1 MTTPTTEPA
10 AVAPNQ
16 GSLPGREAPARKPS
30 VAQATV
36 AFLSSWAGRVTV
48 FVVCVV
54 WTIPTLGLLVSSF
67 RTEDDVRTSGWWTV
81 LNDPDLTLDNYHTV
95 LGSTG
100 GASGGMWEAF
110 INSLTITVPS
120 TVIPIAIA
128 AFAAYAFAWMRFPGQ
143 QWLFI
148 IVVGL
153 LVVPLHLTLVPLLQA
168 FTNGVEVFGVT
179 VIPDL
184 DLTGNYVS
192 VWLAHTAF
200 GLPLAVYLL
209 YNYIGSLPSD
219 IFEAAR
225 IDGADHFTIFWRL
238 VVPLSVPA
246 LAAYAIFQFLWVWND
261 FLVATVFIG
270 TSADVAPMTV
280 RLAAL
285 VGSRGQDNHI
295 LTAGAFVTMIL
306 PLVVFFSLQ
315 RYFVRGLLAGSVK
328 G

>member
-1 MTTPTTEPA
+1 MTA
-10 AVAPNQ
+10 ATIPDDA
-16 GSLPGREAPARKPS
+16 
-30 VAQATV
+30 ATV
-36 AFLSSWAGRVTV
+36 GGRIVRFLVSWAGRATV

-67 RTEDDVRTSGWWTV
+67 RPGDEVRTSGWWTA
-81 LNDPDLTLDNYHTV
+81 LTNPDFTLDNYESV
-95 LGSTG
+95 LR
-100 GASGGMWEAF
+100 SGPSGDMWTAF
-110 INSLTITVPS
+110 VNSLTITLPS
-120 TVIPIAIA
+120 VVIPIAIA
-128 AFAAYAFAWMRFPGQ
+128 AYAAYAFAWMRFPGR

-148 IVVGL
+148 VVVGL
-153 LVVPLHLTLVPLLQA
+153 LVVPLHLTLIPLLQA
-168 FTNGVEVFGVT
+168 FTSGVDVLGVR

-184 DLTGNYVS
+184 DLTGDYLS

-209 YNYIGSLPSD
+209 YNYIGSLPRD

-238 VVPLSVPA
+238 VLPLSVPA

-270 TSADVAPMTV
+270 TSPDAAPMTV
-280 RLAAL
+280 RLAQL
-285 VGSRGQDNHI
+285 VGSRGQDQHL
-295 LTAGAFVTMIL
+295 LTAGAFLTMLL

>member
-1 MTTPTTEPA
+1 MIA
-10 AVAPNQ
+10 
-16 GSLPGREAPARKPS
+16 GRIIG
-30 VAQATV
+30 
-36 AFLSSWAGRVTV
+36 FLSSWAGRVTV
-48 FVVCVV
+48 FAVCLL
-54 WTIPTLGLLVSSF
+54 WTVPTVGLLVSSF
-67 RTEDDVRTSGWWTV
+67 RPGDEVRTSGWWTAVTNPDFTLENYEQV
-81 LNDPDLTLDNYHTV
+81 LE
-95 LGSTG
+95 
-100 GASGGMWEAF
+100 SGPSGDMWTAF

-120 TVIPIAIA
+120 VVIPIAIA
-128 AFAAYAFAWMRFPGQ
+128 AYAAYAFAWMRFPGR

-153 LVVPLHLTLVPLLQA
+153 LVVPLHLALIPLLQA
-168 FTNGVEVFGVT
+168 FTNGVDIGGVSI
-179 VIPDL
+179 IPDL
-184 DLTGNYVS
+184 DLTGRYVS

-209 YNYIGSLPSD
+209 YNYIGSLPRD

-270 TSADVAPMTV
+270 TAPDVAPMTV

-285 VGSRGQDNHI
+285 VGSRGQDQHL
-295 LTAGAFVTMIL
+295 LTAGAFLTMAL
-306 PLVVFFSLQ
+306 PLLVFFSLQ

>member
-1 MTTPTTEPA
+1 MTST
-10 AVAPNQ
+10 V
-16 GSLPGREAPARKPS
+16 SEAPVS
-30 VAQATV
+30 VSGRIV
-36 AFLSSWAGRVTV
+36 AFLTSWAGKVTV
-48 FVVCVV
+48 FVVCLL
-54 WTIPTLGLLVSSF
+54 WTIPTVGLLVSSF
-67 RTEDDVRTSGWWTV
+67 RPDDEVRTSGWWTALANPNFTIENYQQV
-81 LNDPDLTLDNYHTV
+81 LE
-95 LGSTG
+95 
-100 GASGGMWEAF
+100 SGPSGDMWTAF
-110 INSLTITVPS
+110 INSLTITIPAV
-120 TVIPIAIA
+120 VIPVAIA
-128 AFAAYAFAWMRFPGQ
+128 AYAAYAFAWMRFPGR

-153 LVVPLHLTLVPLLQA
+153 LVVPLHLTLIPLLQA
-168 FTNGVEVFGVT
+168 FTSGVEIGGLR

-184 DLTGNYVS
+184 DLTGRYVS

-209 YNYIGSLPSD
+209 YNYIGSLPRD

-238 VVPLSVPA
+238 VLPLSVPA

-270 TSADVAPMTV
+270 TSPETAPMTV

-285 VGSRGQDNHI
+285 VGSRGQDQHL
-295 LTAGAFVTMIL
+295 LTAGAFLTMVL

>member
-1 MTTPTTEPA
+1 MTAPIAGPA
-10 AVAPNQ
+10 TVEVD
-16 GSLPGREAPARKPS
+16 EAPAPS
-30 VAQATV
+30 DGPLPSRQTLAQRV
-36 AFLSSWAGRVTV
+36 VGFLTSWAGRVTV

-54 WTIPTLGLLVSSF
+54 WTIPTLGLLTSSF
-67 RTEDDVRTSGWWTV
+67 RPEDQVRTSGWWKAFT
-81 LNDPDLTLDNYHTV
+81 DPDFTLDNYRSV
-95 LGSTG
+95 LE
-100 GASGGMWEAF
+100 SGPSGDMWQAF

-120 TVIPIAIA
+120 VVLPIAIA
-128 AFAAYAFAWMRFPGQ
+128 AFAAYAFAWMRFPGR

-148 IVVGL
+148 AVVGL
-153 LVVPLHLTLVPLLQA
+153 LVVPLHLALIPMLQA
-168 FTNGVEVFGVT
+168 FTNGVEVFGVQ

-184 DLTGNYVS
+184 DLTGKYVS

-209 YNYIGSLPSD
+209 YNYIGSLPRD

-238 VVPLSVPA
+238 VLPLSVPA

-270 TSADVAPMTV
+270 TSPEVAPMTV

-285 VGSRGQDNHI
+285 VGSRGQDQHL
-295 LTAGAFVTMIL
+295 LTAGAFLTMIL

>member
-1 MTTPTTEPA
+1 VTA
-10 AVAPNQ
+10 AVEVPEARVPVA
-16 GSLPGREAPARKPS
+16 GR
-30 VAQATV
+30 VV
-36 AFLSSWAGRVTV
+36 AFLTSWAGRVTV

-54 WTIPTLGLLVSSF
+54 WTVPTLGLLVSSL
-67 RTEDDVRTSGWWTV
+67 RPGDEVRTSGWWTALTNPDFTLENYESV
-81 LNDPDLTLDNYHTV
+81 LRS
-95 LGSTG
+95 GS
-100 GASGGMWEAF
+100 SGDMWTAF
-110 INSLTITVPS
+110 INSLTITLPS
-120 TVIPIAIA
+120 VVIPIAIA
-128 AFAAYAFAWMRFPGQ
+128 AYAAYAFAWMRFPGR
-143 QWLFI
+143 QWLFVV
-148 IVVGL
+148 VVGL
-153 LVVPLHLTLVPLLQA
+153 LVVPLHLTLIPLLQA
-168 FTNGVEVFGVT
+168 FTSGVDLFGVR

-184 DLTGNYVS
+184 DLTGRYVS

-209 YNYIGSLPSD
+209 YNYIGSLPRD

-238 VVPLSVPA
+238 VLPLSIPA

-261 FLVATVFIG
+261 FLVASVFIG
-270 TSADVAPMTV
+270 TSPEVAPMTV

-285 VGSRGQDNHI
+285 VGSRGQDQHL
-295 LTAGAFVTMIL
+295 LTAGAFLTMIL

>member
-1 MTTPTTEPA
+1 VSTRII
-10 AVAPNQ
+10 
-16 GSLPGREAPARKPS
+16 G
-30 VAQATV
+30 
-36 AFLSSWAGRVTV
+36 FLTSWAGRATV

-54 WTIPTLGLLVSSF
+54 WTIPTLGLLVSSL
-67 RTEDDVRTSGWWTV
+67 RTEDEVRTSGWWTAV
-81 LNDPDLTLDNYHTV
+81 TNPDFTLDNYRSV
-95 LGSTG
+95 LE
-100 GASGGMWEAF
+100 SGPSGDMWQAF
-110 INSLTITVPS
+110 VNSLTITVPS

-128 AFAAYAFAWMRFPGQ
+128 AFAAYAFAWMKFPGR
-143 QWLFI
+143 QWLFV

-153 LVVPLHLTLVPLLQA
+153 LVVPLHLTLIPLLQA
-168 FTNGVEVFGVT
+168 FTNGVEVFGVRI
-179 VIPDL
+179 IPDL
-184 DLTGNYVS
+184 DLTGEYVS

-209 YNYIGSLPSD
+209 YNYIGSLPRD

-238 VVPLSVPA
+238 VLPLSVPA

-270 TSADVAPMTV
+270 TSPEVAPMTV
-280 RLAAL
+280 RLAQL
-285 VGSRGQDNHI
+285 VGSRGQDNHL
-295 LTAGAFVTMIL
+295 LTAGAFLTMVL

>member
-1 MTTPTTEPA
+1 MTAHAVDLTPH
-10 AVAPNQ
+10 
-16 GSLPGREAPARKPS
+16 RS
-30 VAQATV
+30 VGDRLV
-36 AFLSSWAGRVTV
+36 GFLTSWAGRVTV
-48 FVVCVV
+48 FVVCLL
-54 WTIPTLGLLVSSF
+54 WTIPTIGLLVSSL
-67 RTEDDVRTSGWWTV
+67 RPADDVRSSGWWTA
-81 LNDPDLTLDNYHTV
+81 LSDPDFTLENYESV
-95 LGSTG
+95 LK
-100 GASGGMWEAF
+100 SGPSGDMWQAF
-110 INSLTITVPS
+110 VNSLTITIPS
-120 TVIPIAIA
+120 VVIPIAIA
-128 AFAAYAFAWMRFPGQ
+128 AFAAYAFAWMRFPGRQ
-143 QWLFI
+143 LLFVT
-148 IVVGL
+148 VVGL
-153 LVVPLHLTLVPLLQA
+153 LVVPLHLALIPMLQA
-168 FTNGVEVFGVT
+168 FTNGVELFGVR

-184 DLTGNYVS
+184 DLTGKYVS

-209 YNYIGSLPSD
+209 YNYIGSLPRD

-238 VVPLSVPA
+238 VLPLSVPA

-270 TSADVAPMTV
+270 TSPDVAPMTV

-285 VGSRGQDNHI
+285 VGSRGQDQHL
-295 LTAGAFVTMIL
+295 LTAGAFLTMIL

>member
-1 MTTPTTEPA
+1 MTTPISDPDVVEVKEA
-10 AVAPNQ
+10 HAPS
-16 GSLPGREAPARKPS
+16 GESAPARQT
-30 VAQATV
+30 VAQRIV
-36 AFLSSWAGRVTV
+36 GFLTSWAGRVTV
-48 FVVCVV
+48 FVVCVL
-54 WTIPTLGLLVSSF
+54 WTIPTVGLLTSSF
-67 RTEDDVRTSGWWTV
+67 RPADEVRTSGWWTA
-81 LNDPDLTLDNYHTV
+81 LTDPNFTLDNYESV
-95 LGSTG
+95 LE
-100 GASGGMWEAF
+100 SGPSGDMWQAF

-120 TVIPIAIA
+120 VVLPIAIA
-128 AFAAYAFAWMRFPGQ
+128 AFAAYAFAWMRFPGR

-148 IVVGL
+148 TVVGL
-153 LVVPLHLTLVPLLQA
+153 LVVPLHLALIPMLQA
-168 FTNGVEVFGVT
+168 FTNGVDVFGLK

-184 DLTGNYVS
+184 DLTGKYVS

-209 YNYIGSLPSD
+209 YNYIGSLPRD

-238 VVPLSVPA
+238 VLPLSVPA

-270 TSADVAPMTV
+270 TSPEVAPMTV

-285 VGSRGQDNHI
+285 VGSRGQDQHL
-295 LTAGAFVTMIL
+295 LTAGAFLTMVL
-306 PLVVFFSLQ
+306 PIVVFFSLQ

>member
-1 MTTPTTEPA
+1 M
-10 AVAPNQ
+10 VDAPQ
-16 GSLPGREAPARKPS
+16 PVGERI
-30 VAQATV
+30 V
-36 AFLSSWAGRVTV
+36 AFLTSWAGRVTV
-48 FVVCVV
+48 FVVCLV
-54 WTIPTLGLLVSSF
+54 WTVPSIGLFISSF
-67 RTEDDVRTSGWWTV
+67 RPADEVRTSGWWTAV
-81 LNDPDLTLDNYHTV
+81 TNPDFTLDNYESV
-95 LGSTG
+95 LE
-100 GASGGMWEAF
+100 SGPSGDMWQAF

-120 TVIPIAIA
+120 VVIPIAIA
-128 AFAAYAFAWMRFPGQ
+128 AFAAYAFAWMRFPGR

-148 IVVGL
+148 TVVGL
-153 LVVPLHLTLVPLLQA
+153 LVVPLHLTLVPILQA
-168 FTNGVEVFGVT
+168 FTNGIEVFGVR
-179 VIPDL
+179 VFPDL
-184 DLTGNYVS
+184 DLTGRFAS

-209 YNYIGSLPSD
+209 YNYIGSLPRD

-238 VVPLSVPA
+238 VLPLSVPA

-270 TSADVAPMTV
+270 TSPDVAPMTV

-285 VGSRGQDNHI
+285 IGTRGADNHL
-295 LTAGAFVTMIL
+295 LTAGAFLTMIL
-306 PLVVFFSLQ
+306 PVAVFFSLQ

>member
-1 MTTPTTEPA
+1 MTA
-10 AVAPNQ
+10 HRII
-16 GSLPGREAPARKPS
+16 G
-30 VAQATV
+30 
-36 AFLSSWAGRVTV
+36 FLTSWAGRVTV
-48 FVVCVV
+48 FVVCLL

-67 RTEDDVRTSGWWTV
+67 RPGDEVRTSGWWTSVTNPDFTLENYEQV
-81 LNDPDLTLDNYHTV
+81 LE
-95 LGSTG
+95 
-100 GASGGMWEAF
+100 SGPSGDMWTAF

-120 TVIPIAIA
+120 VVIPIAIA
-128 AFAAYAFAWMRFPGQ
+128 AYAAYAFAWMRFPGR

-153 LVVPLHLTLVPLLQA
+153 LVVPLHLALIPLLQA
-168 FTNGVEVFGVT
+168 FTNGVDIGGVR

-184 DLTGNYVS
+184 DLTGRYVS

-209 YNYIGSLPSD
+209 YNYIGSLPRD

-238 VVPLSVPA
+238 VLPLSVPA
-246 LAAYAIFQFLWVWND
+246 LAAYGIFQFLWVWND

-270 TSADVAPMTV
+270 TSPDVAPMTV
-280 RLAAL
+280 RLAQL
-285 VGSRGQDNHI
+285 VGSRGQDQHL
-295 LTAGAFVTMIL
+295 LTAGAFLTMLL

>member
-1 MTTPTTEPA
+1 M
-10 AVAPNQ
+10 
-16 GSLPGREAPARKPS
+16 SAPAVDLAPRPS
-30 VAQATV
+30 VGERLV
-36 AFLSSWAGRVTV
+36 GFLTSWAGRVTV
-48 FVVCVV
+48 FVVCLL
-54 WTIPTLGLLVSSF
+54 WTIPTIGLLVSSL
-67 RTEDDVRTSGWWTV
+67 RPADDVRTSGWWTAFS
-81 LNDPDLTLDNYHTV
+81 DPDFTLDNYEAV
-95 LGSTG
+95 LE
-100 GASGGMWEAF
+100 SGPSGDMWQAF
-110 INSLTITVPS
+110 INSLTITIPS
-120 TVIPIAIA
+120 VVIPIAIA
-128 AFAAYAFAWMRFPGQ
+128 AFAAYAFAWMRFPGRQ
-143 QWLFI
+143 LLFVT
-148 IVVGL
+148 VVGL
-153 LVVPLHLTLVPLLQA
+153 LVVPLHLALIPMLQA
-168 FTNGVEVFGVT
+168 FTNGVELFGVR

-184 DLTGNYVS
+184 DLTGKYVS

-209 YNYIGSLPSD
+209 YNYIGSLPRD

-238 VVPLSVPA
+238 VLPLSVPA
-246 LAAYAIFQFLWVWND
+246 LAAYSIFQFLWVWND

-285 VGSRGQDNHI
+285 VGSRGQDQHL
-295 LTAGAFVTMIL
+295 LTAGAFLTMIL